1 MNAPESKKND
11 TLLWISLVVFGLVG
25 ITVGKWWRPGPIADA
40 FVEVT
45 PEVRILVE
53 EAPAPGD
60 AAVVAASDAS
70 DADASNANASNAN
83 ASDGSE
89 STEPV
94 PPKRLWVDP
103 SDAST
108 EARLKDGTFRRV
120 PDTATEVWDVRSKVD
135 PETARKE
142 LARLEADAERLSVP
156 TDPMGLSKEE
166 FDRREAERMSAL
178 KAVESTRIVRSPRD
192 SIGIWIGALLTLG
205 ILSFLVRD
213 NPFYKVVES
222 ILIGVSAAY
231 WMLVAFW
238 STLVPDLFAK
248 LAPDLV
254 RATMVPGLAVSEHP
268 TKDFLLAL
276 VPLGLAIMLLWRLMP
291 KGGWIAV
298 WPLAVVIG
306 TFAGMRLTASIE
318 ADFMAQIAATM
329 KPLVATKEIVPD
341 ATTAT
346 AAGAA
351 TEVAAEAATEAAALA
366 APATQFDLSGTVGA
380 ILGLVGVVTVLV
392 YFFFSLEHRGV
403 VGKTARVGVWFLMI
417 TFGAAFGLTVMGR
430 ITLLAGRF
438 EFLFTDWLGLRPPM

>member
-70 DADASNANASNAN
+70 DASNAGASNANAP
-83 ASDGSE
+83 DGSE
-89 STEPV
+89 ATEPV

-103 SDAST
+103 SDATT

-142 LARLEADAERLSVP
+142 IARLEADAERLAAP
-156 TDPMGLSKEE
+156 TDPTGLSREE

-178 KAVESTRIVRSPRD
+178 KEVESTRIVRSPRD

-254 RATMVPGLAVSEHP
+254 RATMVPGLAVPEHP

-276 VPLGLAIMLLWRLMP
+276 VPLGLAVMLLWRLMP

-346 AAGAA
+346 AA
-351 TEVAAEAATEAAALA
+351 TT
-366 APATQFDLSGTVGA
+366 TQFDLSGTVGA

-403 VGKTARVGVWFLMI
+403 VGRTARVGVWFLMI